1 MHSLNTLAHLA
12 HTRICLISTKEKAH
26 RAIIAFIAV
35 VFILAGCSPP
45 HPHLDLTDPDLDIAY
60 AAAYEVCE
68 HLSEVVGNT
77 VRVHGAVF
85 PQDDVYVIVVPDA
98 DGCEQITMVL
108 AGERITRVLEY
119 MDFESHILLLT
130 VQGTLAT
137 YLMNNEM
144 YPAIMVDYIIDTKEL
159 QKP

>member
-1 MHSLNTLAHLA
+1 M
-12 HTRICLISTKEKAH
+12 TKKAH
-26 RAIIAFIAV
+26 KSVIVLLAVAFIFV
-35 VFILAGCSPP
+35 GCSPP
-45 HPHLDLTDPDLDIAY
+45 HPHLDLTDTNLDIAY

-119 MDFESHILLLT
+119 VDFERRILLMT